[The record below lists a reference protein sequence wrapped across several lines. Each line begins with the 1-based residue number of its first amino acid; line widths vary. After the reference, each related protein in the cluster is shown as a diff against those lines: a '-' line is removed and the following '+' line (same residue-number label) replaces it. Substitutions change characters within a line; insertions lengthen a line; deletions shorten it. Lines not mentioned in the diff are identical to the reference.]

1 MNLTLVLLFLLESL
15 GSPLQRSKRD
25 LISWNKLLNHSSK
38 LRLTHV
44 KEAIK
49 NVRKSA
55 DTEMTYLE
63 RIKAFLKKN
72 QNS

>member
-1 MNLTLVLLFLLESL
+1 MNLTLVLLFLLECCAN
-15 GSPLQRSKRD
+15 PLQRSQRD

-38 LRLTHV
+38 LRLAHV

-63 RIKAFLKKN
+63 KIKAFLKKN
-72 QNS
+72 RKS